1 MAETE
6 NKIEALEQEAVKE
19 VSEANA
25 ANPMADAPKK
35 NAVAAEPNHL
45 KNDAEDLG
53 AAVVKPTD
61 SNPDATKKVKQ
72 VSGQA
77 PQKSQGSADPMPKL
91 SGHNTKLEGAEA
103 EEGSEEIKEGEMPKA
118 ALDALKKHKEKSED
132 KEPAKD
138 KKEVE
143 ETLDAGED
151 SKMADKKKEVNRK
164 TANISASYGMKSA
177 SYKMKKE
184 EVDEHVD
191 ALIAGQDDLS
201 EEFKTKAATVFESA
215 VNSKVKEIA
224 ESMEVEVKETYEQD
238 IATAKEELTEK
249 VDSYLSYVVEEWMK
263 ENEIALERG
272 IKGEI
277 AEDFITGLKKLFAEH
292 YIDVPDER
300 YNVLEDQ
307 AAKIESLEK
316 KLNEQ
321 IEKNVE
327 LNKENAVKSRKEI
340 MAEVASDLADTS
352 KEKFAKLAEEIEWS
366 DADSFKSKC
375 ETIKE
380 SYFGVKKEE
389 VKDELHDVAA
399 GDEASN
405 EDLSKAMAAY
415 TAAISKTKDIKIS

>member
-1 MAETE
+1 MADTE
-6 NKIEALEQEAVKE
+6 KKLEALEQEAVA
-19 VSEANA
+19 EAS
-25 ANPMADAPKK
+25 ANPQADAPKK

-72 VSGQA
+72 VSGDAQ
-77 PQKSQGSADPMPKL
+77 QKSQGAADPMPKL
-91 SGHNTKLEGAEA
+91 KEEQEET

-118 ALDALKKHKEKSED
+118 ALDALKKHKEKSEEKED
-132 KEPAKD
+132 KKDAKDVEEDMHNDDSKKD
-138 KKEVE
+138 KKHMA
-143 ETLDAGED
+143 AGYGA
-151 SKMADKKKEVNRK
+151 KM
-164 TANISASYGMKSA
+164 A

-184 EVDEHVD
+184 EVDEHMD
-191 ALIAGQDDLS
+191 ALVAGQDDLS

-224 ESMEVEVKETYEQD
+224 EQMEADVQTNYEQD
-238 IATAKEELTEK
+238 IAKAKEELTEK
-249 VDSYLSYVVEEWMK
+249 VDGYLSYVVEEWMK

-277 AEDFITGLKKLFAEH
+277 AEDFISGLKKLFAEH
-292 YIDVPDER
+292 YIDVPDEK
-300 YNVLEDQ
+300 YNVLEEQ
-307 AAKIESLEK
+307 ASKIEDLEK

-327 LNKENAVKSRKEI
+327 LNKDNADKSRKEI
-340 MAEVASDLADTS
+340 MAEVASDLADTA

-366 DADSFKSKC
+366 DTDSFKQKC

-380 SYFGVKKEE
+380 SYFGAKAE

>member
-1 MAETE
+1 MADTE
-6 NKIEALEQEAVKE
+6 NKLAALEQEAVA
-19 VSEANA
+19 EANA
-25 ANPMADAPKK
+25 QADAPKK

-61 SNPDATKKVKQ
+61 SNPDATKKTKQ

-77 PQKSQGSADPMPKL
+77 PQKSQGSADPMPTL
-91 SGHNTKLEGAEA
+91 SGHNTKLEGTEA

-132 KEPAKD
+132 KNSKAKD
-138 KKEVE
+138 VE
-143 ETLDAGED
+143 ETMDAGED
-151 SKMADKKKEVNRK
+151 SKMADKKKEVNQK
-164 TANISASYGMKSA
+164 TANVSEMGMKSA

-184 EVDEHVD
+184 ETAEHVN

-201 EEFKTKAATVFESA
+201 EEFKEKAATVFESA

-224 ESMEVEVKETYEQD
+224 ESMEAEIKEINEQD
-238 IATAKEELTEK
+238 VAKHKEELTEK

-327 LNKENAVKSRKEI
+327 LNKDNADKTRSTI
-340 MAEVASDLADTS
+340 MSEVAEGLADTA

-366 DADSFKSKC
+366 DADSFKTKC

-380 SYFGVKKEE
+380 SYFGVKEE
-389 VKDELHDVAA
+389 VKDSLHDVAA
-399 GDEASN
+399 EDGTSN

-415 TAAISKTKDIKIS
+415 TAAISKTKDMKIS

>member
-1 MAETE
+1 MADTE
-6 NKIEALEQEAVKE
+6 NKLEALEQEAVA
-19 VSEANA
+19 EAS
-25 ANPMADAPKK
+25 ANPQADAPKK
-35 NAVAAEPNHL
+35 NAVAAEPSHIAKMN
-45 KNDAEDLG
+45 NAEDLG
-53 AAVVKPTD
+53 PAVVKPTD
-61 SNPDATKKVKQ
+61 SNPDATKKTKQ
-72 VSGQA
+72 VSGDAQ
-77 PQKSQGSADPMPKL
+77 QKSQGAPEAMPKL

-118 ALDALKKHKEKSED
+118 ALDALKKHKEKSEEKED
-132 KEPAKD
+132 KKDEKEVKEMDMPKDDMKKD
-138 KKEVE
+138 KKPMNAMAMK
-143 ETLDAGED
+143 AGYM
-151 SKMADKKKEVNRK
+151 SSN
-164 TANISASYGMKSA
+164 
-177 SYKMKKE
+177 YKMKKE
-184 EVDEHVD
+184 EVDEHMD
-191 ALIAGQDDLS
+191 ALVAGQDDLS

-224 ESMEVEVKETYEQD
+224 ETMEADVQTNYEQD
-238 IATAKEELTEK
+238 VAKHKEELTEK

-277 AEDFITGLKKLFAEH
+277 AEDFISGLKKLFAEH
-292 YIDVPDER
+292 YIDVPDEK

-307 AAKIESLEK
+307 ASKIEDLEK

-327 LNKENAVKSRKEI
+327 LNKDNAVKTRNEI
-340 MAEVASDLADTS
+340 MSEVASDLADTA

-366 DADSFKSKC
+366 DAESFKQKC

-389 VKDELHDVAA
+389 SKDELHDVAA
-399 GDEASN
+399 GDNASN

-415 TAAISKTKDIKIS
+415 TAAISKTKDLKL

>member
-1 MAETE
+1 MADTE
-6 NKIEALEQEAVKE
+6 NKLEALEQEV
-19 VSEANA
+19 VEAS
-25 ANPMADAPKK
+25 ANPQADAPKK
-35 NAVAAEPNHL
+35 NAVAAEPSKLSNE
-45 KNDAEDLG
+45 AEDLG

-72 VSGQA
+72 VSGDAQ
-77 PQKSQGSADPMPKL
+77 QKSQGAADPMPKL
-91 SGHNTKLEGAEA
+91 DSKMPGKAMEETEA

-132 KEPAKD
+132 KDADKKDEKEVKEMDMPKDDMKKD
-138 KKEVE
+138 KKPVN
-143 ETLDAGED
+143 AMM
-151 SKMADKKKEVNRK
+151 KM
-164 TANISASYGMKSA
+164 A

-184 EVDEHVD
+184 EVDEHMN
-191 ALIAGQDDLS
+191 ALVAGQDDLS

-224 ESMEVEVKETYEQD
+224 EAMEADVQTNYEQD
-238 IATAKEELTEK
+238 IAKAKEELTEK

-277 AEDFITGLKKLFAEH
+277 AEDFISGLKKLFAEH
-292 YIDVPDER
+292 YIDVPDEK

-307 AAKIESLEK
+307 ASKIEELEK

-327 LNKENAVKSRKEI
+327 LNKDNAEKTRNEI
-340 MAEVASDLADTS
+340 MSEVASDLADTA

-366 DADSFKSKC
+366 DAESFKKKC

-380 SYFGVKKEE
+380 SYFGKKEE
-389 VKDELHDVAA
+389 VKDKLDDVAA

-405 EDLSKAMAAY
+405 EDLSQAMAAY
-415 TAAISKTKDIKIS
+415 TAAISKTKDIKLSNS

>member
-1 MAETE
+1 MADTE
-6 NKIEALEQEAVKE
+6 NKLEALEQEAVA
-19 VSEANA
+19 EANA
-25 ANPMADAPKK
+25 QADAPKK

-61 SNPDATKKVKQ
+61 SNPDATKKTKQ

-77 PQKSQGSADPMPKL
+77 PQKSQGSADPMPTL
-91 SGHNTKLEGAEA
+91 SGHNTKLEGTEA

-132 KEPAKD
+132 KNSKAKD
-138 KKEVE
+138 VE
-143 ETLDAGED
+143 ETMDAGED
-151 SKMADKKKEVNRK
+151 SKMADKKKEVNQK
-164 TANISASYGMKSA
+164 TANVSEMGMKSA
-177 SYKMKKE
+177 SYKMKNASYKMKKE
-184 EVDEHVD
+184 ETAEHVN

-201 EEFKTKAATVFESA
+201 EEFKEKAATVFESA

-224 ESMEVEVKETYEQD
+224 ESMEAEIKEINEQD
-238 IATAKEELTEK
+238 VAKHKEELTEK

-327 LNKENAVKSRKEI
+327 LNKDNADKTRTEI
-340 MAEVASDLADTS
+340 MSEVANGLADTA

-366 DADSFKSKC
+366 DADSFKTKC

-380 SYFGVKKEE
+380 SYFGVKEE
-389 VKDELHDVAA
+389 VKDSLHDVAA
-399 GDEASN
+399 DGELSN

-415 TAAISKTKDIKIS
+415 TAAISKTKDMKIS

>member
-1 MAETE
+1 MADTE
-6 NKIEALEQEAVKE
+6 NKLEALEQEV
-19 VSEANA
+19 VEAS
-25 ANPMADAPKK
+25 ANPQADAPKK
-35 NAVAAEPNHL
+35 NAVAAEPSKLSNE
-45 KNDAEDLG
+45 AEDLG
-53 AAVVKPTD
+53 PAVVKPTD

-72 VSGQA
+72 VSGDAQ
-77 PQKSQGSADPMPKL
+77 QKSQGAADPMPKL
-91 SGHNTKLEGAEA
+91 SGHNTKLESTET

-132 KEPAKD
+132 KEDKKDEKEVKEMDHMDKD
-138 KKEVE
+138 KKKMEPVK
-143 ETLDAGED
+143 AG
-151 SKMADKKKEVNRK
+151 
-164 TANISASYGMKSA
+164 YMKS

-184 EVDEHVD
+184 EVDEHMD
-191 ALIAGQDDLS
+191 ALVAGQDDLS

-224 ESMEVEVKETYEQD
+224 EAMEADVQTNYEQD
-238 IATAKEELTEK
+238 IAKAKEELTEK

-277 AEDFITGLKKLFAEH
+277 AEDFISGLKKLFAEH
-292 YIDVPDER
+292 YIDVPDEK

-307 AAKIESLEK
+307 ASKIEELEK

-327 LNKENAVKSRKEI
+327 LNKDNAEKTKNEI
-340 MAEVASDLADTS
+340 MSEVASDLADTA

-366 DADSFKSKC
+366 DAESFKKKC

-380 SYFGVKKEE
+380 SYFGKKEE
-389 VKDELHDVAA
+389 VKDKLDDVAA

-405 EDLSKAMAAY
+405 EDLSQAMAAY
-415 TAAISKTKDIKIS
+415 TAAISKTKDIKLSNS

>member
-1 MAETE
+1 MADTE
-6 NKIEALEQEAVKE
+6 KKLEALEQEAVA
-19 VSEANA
+19 EAS
-25 ANPMADAPKK
+25 NPQADAPKK

-61 SNPDATKKVKQ
+61 SNPDATKKSKQ
-72 VSGQA
+72 VSGDAQ
-77 PQKSQGSADPMPKL
+77 QKSQGAADPMPTL
-91 SGHNTKLEGAEA
+91 TGHNTKLENAET

-118 ALDALKKHKEKSED
+118 ALDALKKHQGKKDDSKEEETEVKS
-132 KEPAKD
+132 D
-138 KKEVE
+138 KKDEKE
-143 ETLDAGED
+143 
-151 SKMADKKKEVNRK
+151 SYSMKK
-164 TANISASYGMKSA
+164 A
-177 SYKMKKE
+177 SYKMNKE
-184 EVDEHVD
+184 ETQEHVN

-201 EEFKTKAATVFESA
+201 EEFKEKAATVFESA

-224 ESMEVEVKETYEQD
+224 ESMEADVKETYEQD
-238 IATAKEELTEK
+238 VAKHKEELTEK
-249 VDSYLSYVVEEWMK
+249 VDSYLAYVVEEWMK

-327 LNKENAVKSRKEI
+327 LNKDNAVKTRNEI
-340 MAEVASDLADTS
+340 MSEASNGLADTA

-380 SYFGVKKEE
+380 SYFGAKEE
-389 VKDELHDVAA
+389 VKDSLHDVAA
-399 GDEASN
+399 DGELSN

-415 TAAISKTKDIKIS
+415 TAAISKTKDMKIS